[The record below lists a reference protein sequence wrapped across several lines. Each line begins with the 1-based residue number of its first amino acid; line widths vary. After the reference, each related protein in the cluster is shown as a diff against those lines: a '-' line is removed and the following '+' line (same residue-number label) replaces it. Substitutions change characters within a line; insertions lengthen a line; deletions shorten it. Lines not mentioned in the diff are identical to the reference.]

1 MGQLVSRS
9 SGEMSEAT
17 GVANP
22 SKPSSKGKE
31 KATAVELHRTPSDIE
46 NNPAFAEDDA
56 DATPAVPTKPA
67 SKARA
72 KAKGQSKSNLLLY
85 SYKQYRPTPAVVYTQ
100 HEEEAN
106 DLVQGMKGPLG
117 FDLEWVVTFRRGKA
131 PMERRTAL
139 VQLCDARMILLVQVS
154 AMKSTFCPTS
164 DRMILANHDI

>member
-1 MGQLVSRS
+1 MGQLMSRS

-17 GVANP
+17 AVANP

-31 KATAVELHRTPSDIE
+31 KATAVSLHRTPSDIE
-46 NNPAFAEDDA
+46 NNPAVAEDDA
-56 DATPAVPTKPA
+56 EVSPAVATKPT
-67 SKARA
+67 SKAKA
-72 KAKGQSKSNLLLY
+72 KAKGQSKSNLPLY

-117 FDLEWVVTFRRGKA
+117 FDLEWVVTFRQGKA

-154 AMKSTFCPTS
+154 AMKSTFYPN
-164 DRMILANHDI
+164 ILYDTR